1 MTLIIAIDGPAGS
14 GKSTTAKILANKL
27 GISYLDT
34 GAMYRALTVYF
45 LDNKINFEQVDIKIL
60 ISSIDLEICRSGES
74 DAIILNGADVTSRL
88 RESKVTELV
97 SKISANADI
106 REWMVDMQRKLARLD
121 STVIDG
127 RDIGTVVFPDAD
139 YKFFLV
145 ASIEVRAKRRFLS
158 EEENRSLSS
167 ITKGIKR
174 RDYLDSTRE
183 ISPLIEAKDAIT
195 IDTTDLTINEQVN
208 MIYKLI
214 KTNNQEIE
222 NK

>member
-1 MTLIIAIDGPAGS
+1 MIIAIDGPAGS
-14 GKSTTAKILANKL
+14 GKSTTARMLANKL

-45 LDNKINFEQVDIKIL
+45 LDNKINLEQVDIKRL
-60 ISSIDLEICRSGES
+60 VSSVDLEVCRSDDS
-74 DAIILNGADVTSRL
+74 DTIILNGTDVTNRL

-106 REWMVDMQRKLARLD
+106 REWMVDMQRKLAILD

-127 RDIGTVVFPDAD
+127 RDIGTVVFPNAD

-145 ASIEVRAKRRFLS
+145 ASIEVRAKRRFES
-158 EEENRSLSS
+158 DQENRSLSF
-167 ITKGIKR
+167 ITKDIKR